1 MPSSAVNY
9 VVATTGRPK
18 KEIEDLWHK
27 AKGIAGK
34 EGYTGYDYIMG
45 IFKQSLG
52 HSTLKQLGWS
62 IREDV
67 TFENW
72 LSSLL
77 NN

>member
-9 VVATTGRPK
+9 VVATTGRPI
-18 KEIEDLWHK
+18 KEIEDLWDK
-27 AKGIAGK
+27 ATTIAKDSGRTD
-34 EGYTGYDYIMG
+34 YSYIMG
-45 IFKQSLG
+45 IFKKSLG
-52 HSTLKQLGWS
+52 HSALKQLGWS
-62 IREDV
+62 ISEDV